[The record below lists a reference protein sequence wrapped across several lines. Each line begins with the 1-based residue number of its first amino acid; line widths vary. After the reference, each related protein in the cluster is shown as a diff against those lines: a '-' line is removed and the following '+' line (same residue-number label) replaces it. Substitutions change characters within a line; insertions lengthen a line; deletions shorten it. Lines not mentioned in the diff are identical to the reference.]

1 MRAVVQRVNHASVR
15 VDDEVKGK
23 IGKGFLVL
31 LGVCDEDTEADVK
44 YMAEKITN
52 LRVFEDE
59 DGKMNLSLEDADGE
73 LLIISQFTLFGDC
86 RKGRRPNFT
95 GAGKP
100 EHAENLY
107 NELILHCKELGFTVQ
122 SGVFGADMKVELE
135 NDGPVTLLVDSKKLF

>member
-15 VDDEVKGK
+15 VADEIKGK

-31 LGVCDEDTEADVK
+31 LGVCDEDNDADVK

-59 DGKMNLSLEDADGE
+59 DDKMNLSLKDVDGE
-73 LLIISQFTLFGDC
+73 LLIVSQFTLFGDC

-100 EHAENLY
+100 EHAEKLY
-107 NELILHCKELGFTVQ
+107 NELILYCKELGFTVQ
-122 SGVFGADMKVELE
+122 NGVFGADMKVELE